1 MTGVQALERI
11 EEDLPM
17 SPQKPI
23 AREFEYE
30 RHGTQTVIAGFNV
43 TTGEVHAVCGD
54 TRKEDDFAS
63 FIGNTIND
71 NPNYNKY
78 HFVLDQLNTHK
89 SETLVKL
96 VAKLTDDE
104 QDLGVKGKSGIL
116 KSMKTREEYL
126 MNPEHSIV
134 FHYTPKHC
142 SWLNQIEI
150 WFGIL
155 MQKVIR
161 RGSFISKDDLKQKIF
176 NFIDYFN
183 ETLAKPFNWTYRAKP
198 LVE

>member
-71 NPNYNKY
+71 N
-78 HFVLDQLNTHK
+78 LGL
-89 SETLVKL
+89 S
-96 VAKLTDDE
+96 DE
-104 QDLGVKGKSGIL
+104 IYKIL
-116 KSMKTREEYL
+116 I
-126 MNPEHSIV
+126 N
-134 FHYTPKHC
+134 
-142 SWLNQIEI
+142 
-150 WFGIL
+150 
-155 MQKVIR
+155 
-161 RGSFISKDDLKQKIF
+161 
-176 NFIDYFN
+176 
-183 ETLAKPFNWTYRAKP
+183 
-198 LVE
+198 